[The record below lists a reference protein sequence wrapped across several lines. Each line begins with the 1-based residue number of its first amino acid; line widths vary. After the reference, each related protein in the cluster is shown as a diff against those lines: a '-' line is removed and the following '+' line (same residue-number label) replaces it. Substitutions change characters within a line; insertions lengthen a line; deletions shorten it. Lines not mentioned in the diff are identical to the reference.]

1 MAELAPALAYPSGE
15 APHAGGLAGSF
26 PSPER
31 MSVRVLPEEYAGA
44 GLAVSLWGVR
54 GLGGIL
60 LLGDKG
66 DGTLYGQE
74 EIEVARAVCER
85 LVDMQAGAE
94 LTRRL
99 VEFQRERL
107 AESQVADRRV
117 RRTLHDESL
126 PALHT
131 AVLRLNAAEPVE
143 TVLQDLTAVH
153 QGIAGLLLDLPP
165 LIGPDIEQKGVL
177 DALQGVI
184 AGELA
189 GALENVEWHV
199 SPEAEKEARS
209 FPALKAEVLF
219 HAGRE
224 ALRNAARHAG
234 SGENGLHVFVRAD
247 LVRDRPQHRFRIEIE
262 DDGAGFDRGS
272 GQPRGLHLH
281 GTLMAIIGGTL
292 EVESEVGRFT
302 RVVLTV

>member
-1 MAELAPALAYPSGE
+1 MFLRVSAESYG
-15 APHAGGLAGSF
+15 
-26 PSPER
+26 
-31 MSVRVLPEEYAGA
+31 GA
-44 GLAVSLWGVR
+44 GLAVSLWGPR
-54 GLGGIL
+54 GLTGLL
-60 LLGDKG
+60 LLGDKA
-66 DGTLYGQE
+66 DGSLYGQE

-85 LVDMQAGAE
+85 LVDMQAGAA

-117 RRTLHDESL
+117 RRTLHDEIL

-131 AVLRLNAAEPVE
+131 AMLRLNASEPVDL
-143 TVLQDLTAVH
+143 VLRDLTRVH
-153 QGIAGLLLDLPP
+153 QGIAGLLSDLPP
-165 LIGPDIEQKGVL
+165 LIGPDFERKGVL
-177 DALQGVI
+177 EALQGVV

-189 GALENVEWHV
+189 GALDRVDWQI
-199 SPEAEKEARS
+199 SPEAEAEARV

-224 ALRNAARHAG
+224 ALRNVARHARADG
-234 SGENGLHVFVRAD
+234 GDLRVCVRAGLLGD
-247 LVRDRPQHRFRIEIE
+247 ERPHRFRMEIE
-262 DDGAGFDRGS
+262 DDGAGFDRKVEI
-272 GQPRGLHLH
+272 PRGLDLH

-292 EVESEVGRFT
+292 EVESEVGSFT